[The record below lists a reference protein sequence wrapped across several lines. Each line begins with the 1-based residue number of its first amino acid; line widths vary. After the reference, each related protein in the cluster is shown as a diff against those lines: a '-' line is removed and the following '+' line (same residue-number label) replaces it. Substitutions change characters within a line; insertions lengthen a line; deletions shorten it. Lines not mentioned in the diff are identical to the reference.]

1 MFVTVRSVAS
11 LRRRFDARV
20 APPWLD
26 ALRFRRTI
34 AAVMCSVVLGVVALL
49 VVYPIVLLLINSLH
63 VGLFGRET
71 HWGFDNWL
79 AAITEPALVS
89 AIWNTIALAVTR
101 QAISL
106 ILAIGI
112 AWLLV
117 RTDLPGARWL
127 ELGFWTTVFLPTLTV
142 LVAWIMVF
150 NSFNGVANELLKR
163 LPFVHGPVFDIFSWW
178 GIVATHL
185 LSGTLA
191 IKVMLLTPAFRNLDA
206 ALEEASLVSGASTL
220 GTLARVVVPLLAPA
234 ILVVTILST
243 IRAFESFEIELV
255 LGSPS
260 HIDVFSTRIY
270 SIARR
275 EPPEYGIATALS
287 MAILVLMLP
296 AIVFQ
301 QWYSGRRSHATLGGK
316 FVARVTRLRRWRW
329 PLFGMVLAM
338 VLFMTILPT
347 ALVVMGT
354 FMTLFG
360 FFGIP
365 EVWTL
370 KNWQTALN
378 SSALLSALAN
388 TLIIA
393 GGGSLVA
400 MSAFTVIA
408 YITVRTRFAGRGLLD
423 LLVWLPSTVPGIIL
437 SLGFLWLFLGTPF
450 LRPLYGTTFVL
461 ILVTA
466 LGSITL
472 GTQLTKASLL
482 QLGAELEE
490 ASRAAGASW
499 AHTFR
504 YVVLPLIAPTIAV
517 VGVIAFA
524 SAARATGQVA
534 LLSTQ
539 SNRPLSMLQL
549 SLLAT
554 NEYGAASVVGVI
566 LLVLT
571 AGVALVARSAGLRVD
586 QRW

>member
-1 MFVTVRSVAS
+1 VTTQRAAFLRSVFNTNLGAS
-11 LRRRFDARV
+11 TER
-20 APPWLD
+20 PH
-26 ALRFRRTI
+26 FRRPVATL
-34 AAVMCSVVLGVVALL
+34 ACSVVLAFVALL
-49 VVYPIVLLLINSLH
+49 VVYPIILLLINSLH
-63 VGLFGRET
+63 VGPFGRET
-71 HWGFDNWL
+71 HWGFDNWW
-79 AAITEPALVS
+79 AAITEPTLVS
-89 AIWNTIALAVTR
+89 AIWNTITLAVTR

-106 ILAIGI
+106 VLAIGV
-112 AWLLV
+112 AWLLA
-117 RTDLPGARWL
+117 RTDLPAARWL
-127 ELGFWTTVFLPTLTV
+127 ELGFWITVFLPTLTV
-142 LVAWIMVF
+142 LVAWIMI
-150 NSFNGVANELLKR
+150 FNGFNGLANEVLKK
-163 LPFVHGPVFDIFSWW
+163 LPFVQAPVFDIFSWW
-178 GIVATHL
+178 GIVAAHL

-191 IKVMLLTPAFRNLDA
+191 IKIMLLAPAFRNIDA
-206 ALEEASLVSGASTL
+206 ALEEASLTSGAGSLRTL
-220 GTLARVVVPLLAPA
+220 LRIVVPILAPA

-243 IRAFESFEIELV
+243 IRALESFETELV
-255 LGSPS
+255 LGSPG

-270 SIARR
+270 NIARR
-275 EPPEYGIATALS
+275 EPPDYGIATALS
-287 MAILVLMLP
+287 MAILLIMLP

-301 QWYSGRRSHATLGGK
+301 QWYSTRRSYATVTGK
-316 FVARVTRLRRWRW
+316 FAARLTRLHRWRW
-329 PLFGMVLAM
+329 PLFCVVL
-338 VLFMTILPT
+338 VLVLCMTLLPT

-370 KNWQTALN
+370 KNWQTAL
-378 SSALLSALAN
+378 SSPALLSAISN

-393 GGGSLVA
+393 GGGAVMA
-400 MSAFTVIA
+400 MTVFTVIA
-408 YITVRTRFAGRGLLD
+408 YIIVRTRYAARSVLD
-423 LLVWLPSTVPGIIL
+423 FLVWLPSTVPGIIL

-472 GTQLTKASLL
+472 GTQITKASLL
-482 QLGAELEE
+482 QLGAEMEE

-499 AHTFR
+499 WYTFR
-504 YVVLPLIAPTIAV
+504 HIVLPLIAPTLGV

-524 SAARATGQVA
+524 SGARATGPVA
-534 LLSTQ
+534 LLSTD

-566 LLVLT
+566 LLLLT
-571 AGVALVARSAGLRVD
+571 VGVALVARFAGLRVD